1 MVGVGNLNTVLQEAI
16 NPNTVQ
22 VVRGAKSIRQGDKVM
37 QIRNNYDKDVFNG
50 DIGIVREIRPEEQE
64 VIVDMDG
71 TAVTY
76 DFSELDEL
84 VLAYTISIHKS
95 QGAEYPVVIIPVT
108 TNHYIM
114 LQRNLIYTGV
124 TRGKRL
130 VILVGTKKALA
141 MAIRN
146 NKQVERY
153 SALSMRL
160 RNAAA
165 A

>member
-1 MVGVGNLNTVLQEAI
+1 
-16 NPNTVQ
+16 
-22 VVRGAKSIRQGDKVM
+22 
-37 QIRNNYDKDVFNG
+37 
-50 DIGIVREIRPEEQE
+50 VREIRPEEQE

-165 A
+165 